1 MVYPVYSYRDNKV
14 GFMPV
19 QCDQNDATAIR
30 GFAYA
35 INGNSGVMNFS
46 PKDFD
51 LYKVGEFDTETGV
64 FKSCVPVLIVSGE
77 SVIGVVNHE

>member
-1 MVYPVYSYRDNKV
+1 MKYPIYTYRDLKV

-19 QCDQNDATAIR
+19 QCDQSDQSAIR
-30 GFAYA
+30 GFSYA
-35 INGNSGVMNFS
+35 INGQTGMMNFA

-64 FKSCVPVLIVSGE
+64 IEPCVPTLLVSGA
-77 SVIGVVNHE
+77 SVFGVD